1 MEGNETSVLILI
13 DTDSKVT
20 SSLDEGNSEDMA
32 ERRGAERES
41 GPGEKI
47 NLTEFFNSRQN
58 GARKTWNEGVGELG
72 FAGLDEVIADEAIE
86 KLEKLTGNEFVI
98 DSAKTQYDKPSSKE
112 IEDEKER
119 LNNGYYSED
128 KLS

>member
-1 MEGNETSVLILI
+1 MLILI

-58 GARKTWNEGVGELG
+58 GARKTWNEGVGELR
-72 FAGLDEVIADEAIE
+72 FAGLDEVIADEADVTLLDDTLLAKI
-86 KLEKLTGNEFVI
+86 L
-98 DSAKTQYDKPSSKE
+98 DSKSDGEISK
-112 IEDEKER
+112 
-119 LNNGYYSED
+119 S
-128 KLS
+128 